1 VFGLLG
7 LFLGPFLI
15 SLLLVLV
22 DIYKVEFRSELGAA
36 EPSSGPETGLIGK

>member
-1 VFGLLG
+1 LGGVAVFGLLG

-22 DIYKVEFRSELGAA
+22 DIYKVEFRS
-36 EPSSGPETGLIGK
+36 GPEESAPP

>member
-22 DIYKVEFRSELGAA
+22 DICKVEFRSEPGGSAT
-36 EPSSGPETGLIGK
+36 S